1 MLNHVFMEMVAVV
14 VLRILT
20 VTMLALSPFKFLL
33 DQKTNTAHCIMYD
46 EAGTSRV
53 SVMINAYESGYQR
66 QSFTK
71 VEMSQEKPTLKISE
85 EKYSFISIAY
95 ILL

>member
-53 SVMINAYESGYQR
+53 SVMINAYESDYQR

-71 VEMSQEKPTLKISE
+71 VEMSQEKRTLKISE
-85 EKYSFISIAY
+85 EKYSFISEAY